1 MTLAQNHQQLLN
13 GNKLK
18 INILFLFILLF
29 TLNNIS
35 AQYAEVLK
43 KEDGV
48 FYIHTV
54 EEGNSIYG
62 IQRWYGCSIDDLLK
76 ANPGI
81 ERGLTNGTVVYVP
94 VVRKTISHV
103 VEKQETLFKLSR
115 MYDVS
120 VDSIIAQN
128 PSTVNG

>member
-13 GNKLK
+13 GNNLK

-62 IQRWYGCSIDDLLK
+62 IRRW
-76 ANPGI
+76 
-81 ERGLTNGTVVYVP
+81 
-94 VVRKTISHV
+94 
-103 VEKQETLFKLSR
+103 
-115 MYDVS
+115 
-120 VDSIIAQN
+120 
-128 PSTVNG
+128 